1 MVPCVVDPLLFR
13 STILDGRYSAV
24 ELGPVAAPAEVHWR
38 AVCADDPHFEH
49 TCLWRQRV
57 PKRHLP
63 SFQCEHAFST
73 SCVVVC
79 VVPND
84 DAAGFDVEFHIPG
97 ACMEPD
103 TPGVELTGRPNA
115 PNDDPGAPPVCPGNP
130 PVGDA
135 CTPPNGAEVAA
146 GPNDPDPPKGLAFTV
161 APNAGAPPNAI
172 CLAG

>member
-1 MVPCVVDPLLFR
+1 MVPCVMDPLLFR

-103 TPGVELTGRPNA
+103 TPGEELMGRPNA
-115 PNDDPGAPPVCPGNP
+115 PNDDAGAAPVCPGNP

-135 CTPPNGAEVAA
+135 CTPPNGTEVAA
-146 GPNDPDPPKGLAFTV
+146 APNDPEPKGLAFAV
-161 APNAGAPPNAI
+161 APNADAPPNAI

>member
-1 MVPCVVDPLLFR
+1 M
-13 STILDGRYSAV
+13 

-63 SFQCEHAFST
+63 SFQCEHAFCT
-73 SCVVVC
+73 GCVVVC

-84 DAAGFDVEFHIPG
+84 DAAKFDVEFHIPG

-103 TPGVELTGRPNA
+103 TPGEELMGRPNA
-115 PNDDPGAPPVCPGNP
+115 PNDDAGAAPVCPGNP

-135 CTPPNGAEVAA
+135 CTPPNGTEVAA
-146 GPNDPDPPKGLAFTV
+146 APNDPDPKGLAFGV

>member
-1 MVPCVVDPLLFR
+1 M
-13 STILDGRYSAV
+13 
-24 ELGPVAAPAEVHWR
+24 ELGPVAAPAEEHWR
-38 AVCADDPHFEH
+38 DVCADEPQFAH

-63 SFQCEHAFST
+63 SFQCAHTFST
-73 SCVVVC
+73 RCVVVC

-84 DAAGFDVEFHIPG
+84 DAAKFDVEFHIPG

-103 TPGVELTGRPNA
+103 TPGVELMGRPNA
-115 PNDDPGAPPVCPGNP
+115 ELPNAGAPPVCPGNP

-135 CTPPNGAEVAA
+135 CPPPNGAEVAA

>member
-1 MVPCVVDPLLFR
+1 M
-13 STILDGRYSAV
+13 
-24 ELGPVAAPAEVHWR
+24 ELGRVAAPAEVHWR

-84 DAAGFDVEFHIPG
+84 DAAKFDVEFHIPG

-130 PVGDA
+130 PAGDDA
-135 CTPPNGAEVAA
+135 CTPPNGTEVAA
-146 GPNDPDPPKGLAFTV
+146 APNDPDPKGLAFAV